1 MLGTKKATNAQ
12 NAEATDQTISRDLE
26 GKVALITGSARNMGR
41 AFAEALSAR
50 GADVVIHHHSGNA
63 AREAEQVAR
72 AVQENNARALVVSG
86 DLADPQV
93 VRGIFKAAT
102 DAFGRIDIVINNAG
116 VVLKKPFAEV
126 TEEDFDRAFGINAK
140 AAFFTMQEAA
150 RLIEDN
156 GRIINM
162 GTTLLGATTGM
173 YSVYAGSK
181 APLEDFTRA
190 LAKEIGARGVTV
202 NTVAPGPID
211 TSFFHGEE
219 NDQSVAYLSSMSPQ
233 GRLGRIEDITP
244 LIDFL
249 ASEESRWVTAQT
261 LFVNG
266 GFLAR

>member
-1 MLGTKKATNAQ
+1 MFGSKNQDATQPA
-12 NAEATDQTISRDLE
+12 SRDLE

-41 AFAEALSAR
+41 AFAQALSAR
-50 GADVVIHHHSGNA
+50 GADIVIHHHDTKSRQDA
-63 AREAEQVAR
+63 EEAAR
-72 AVQENNARALVVSG
+72 AVQENGARALIANG
-86 DLADPQV
+86 DLANPGA
-93 VRGIFKAAT
+93 VRAIFKAAK
-102 DAFGRIDIVINNAG
+102 DAFGRVDIVINNAG
-116 VVLKKPFAEV
+116 IVIKKPFAEV
-126 TEEDFDRAFGINAK
+126 TEDDFDRAFGINAK

-150 RLIEDN
+150 KIIEDN

-211 TSFFHGEE
+211 TPFFHGEE
-219 NDQSVAYLSSMSPQ
+219 NEQSVAYLSNMSPQ

-249 ASEESRWVTAQT
+249 VSEESRWVTAQT

>member
-1 MLGTKKATNAQ
+1 MSNVNKNLQ
-12 NAEATDQTISRDLE
+12 
-26 GKVALITGSARNMGR
+26 GKVAVITGSARNMGR
-41 AFAEALSAR
+41 AFAQALATQ
-50 GADVVIHHHSGNA
+50 GANVVIHHHGASSANDA
-63 AREAEQVAR
+63 EETARLIQEQGTK
-72 AVQENNARALVVSG
+72 ALITSG
-86 DLADPQV
+86 DLSDPKQV
-93 VRGIFKAAT
+93 GNIFKIAKE
-102 DAFGRIDIVINNAG
+102 AFGRIDIVINNAG
-116 VVLKKPFAEV
+116 VVIKKPFTEV
-126 TEEDFDRAFGINAK
+126 TEADFDRAFGINSK

-150 RLIEDN
+150 KVIEDN

-173 YSVYAGSK
+173 YGVYAGSK

-202 NTVAPGPID
+202 NTVAPGPVD

-219 NDQSVAYLSSMSPQ
+219 TEQSTAYLSNMSPQ
-233 GRLGRIEDITP
+233 NRLGRIEDITP

-261 LFVNG
+261 LFING

>member
-1 MLGTKKATNAQ
+1 MFELKKAPHTQ
-12 NAEATDQTISRDLE
+12 PSEVIEKISVRDLQ
-26 GKVALITGSARNMGR
+26 GKVALITGGARNMGR

-50 GADVVIHHHSGNA
+50 GADVVIHHHTKESTRDAEDA
-63 AREAEQVAR
+63 ART
-72 AVQENNARALVVSG
+72 VQENGARALIVNG
-86 DLADPQV
+86 DLADPGV
-93 VRGIFKAAT
+93 VRDVFKAAK

-116 VVLKKPFAEV
+116 VVIKKAFADV

-150 RLIEDN
+150 KVIEDE

-190 LAKEIGARGVTV
+190 LAKEIGGRGVTV

-211 TSFFHGEE
+211 TSFFHGQE
-219 NDQSVAYLSSMSPQ
+219 NEQSTAYLSNMSPQ
-233 GRLGRIEDITP
+233 GRLGNIDDITP

-261 LFVNG
+261 LFING